1 MRGIIIEEFG
11 GPDRLLYREDLPEPV
26 PGPGEVLV
34 DVEAVGVN
42 FTDVYQR
49 EGIYPRPLPFTPG
62 SEGCGRVV
70 AAGPALADG
79 DAPDSTPVTVGDRV
93 AWCTAPDSYAEK
105 VVVPAAACVPVPED
119 VPADVAASILLQG
132 LTAHFLVNDVGA
144 LGEGDTVLL
153 TAGAGGVG
161 LLLTQLAKAAGANVA
176 ALVSSDKKEKLSV
189 GAGADLVLRYSDDV
203 PAAIADWTGGRGVD
217 VVYDGV
223 GKATFPTSLECARV
237 RGLVALFGAASG
249 AVPPMDPQELNKHGS
264 LFLTRP
270 HLRDFTRDR
279 GELLMRADDVL
290 ARVADGTLHIR
301 VGARHPL
308 ADAQRAHGDL
318 QARATTGSVVL
329 LP

>member
-11 GPDRLLYREDLPEPV
+11 GPDRLRYREDLPEPA

-70 AAGPALADG
+70 AA
-79 DAPDSTPVTVGDRV
+79 PDSGPVSVGDRV
-93 AWCTAPDSYAEK
+93 AWCTAPDSYAEQ
-105 VVVPAAACVPVPED
+105 VAVPADACVPVPDD

-176 ALVSSDKKEKLSV
+176 TLVSSDAKERLSG
-189 GAGADLVLRYSDDV
+189 GAGADLVLRYDDDV
-203 PAAIADWTGGRGVD
+203 PAAIADWTGGSGVD

-223 GKATFPTSLECARV
+223 GKATFGTSLECARV

-270 HLRDFTRDR
+270 HLRHFTRDR
-279 GELLMRADDVL
+279 EELLMRADDVL

-301 VGARHPL
+301 VGSRYPL
-308 ADAQRAHGDL
+308 ADARRAHEDL
-318 QARATTGSVVL
+318 QARKTSGAVVL

>member
-11 GPDRLLYREDLPEPV
+11 GPDRLRYREDLPEPA

-70 AAGPALADG
+70 AA
-79 DAPDSTPVTVGDRV
+79 PDSGPVSVGDRV
-93 AWCTAPDSYAEK
+93 AWCTAPDSYAEQ
-105 VVVPAAACVPVPED
+105 VAVPADACVPVPDD

-176 ALVSSDKKEKLSV
+176 TLVSSDAKERLSV
-189 GAGADLVLRYSDDV
+189 GAGADLVLRYDDDEKTYEKLKKADQKAREDRLR
-203 PAAIADWTGGRGVD
+203 AANERIRELGDGRE
-217 VVYDGV
+217 
-223 GKATFPTSLECARV
+223 K
-237 RGLVALFGAASG
+237 GL
-249 AVPPMDPQELNKHGS
+249 
-264 LFLTRP
+264 
-270 HLRDFTRDR
+270 
-279 GELLMRADDVL
+279 
-290 ARVADGTLHIR
+290 
-301 VGARHPL
+301 
-308 ADAQRAHGDL
+308 
-318 QARATTGSVVL
+318 
-329 LP
+329 